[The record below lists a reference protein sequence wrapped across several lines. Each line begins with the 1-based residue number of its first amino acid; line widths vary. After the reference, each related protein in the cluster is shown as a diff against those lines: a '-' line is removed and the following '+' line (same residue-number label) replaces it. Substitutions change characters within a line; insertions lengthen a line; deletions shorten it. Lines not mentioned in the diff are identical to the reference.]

1 MYGEGFQVG
10 KIWGGG
16 TFQDAENFIHP
27 CIWVIKVICKN
38 TIYFFWPLRGPT
50 GATKLRDFD
59 KFALDKDTLNGCN
72 FFVFE
77 DN

>member
-1 MYGEGFQVG
+1 MKWPHPMTAKSPIWLKLNYVVHMGQKRKLGEIF
-10 KIWGGG
+10 
-16 TFQDAENFIHP
+16 
-27 CIWVIKVICKN
+27 
-38 TIYFFWPLRGPT
+38 FFWPLRGPT
-50 GATKLRDFD
+50 GATKFRDFG